1 MILRA
6 AAFLLVACFVSG
18 QTATPP
24 NPPPTPAS
32 APASPVSMLGFRDS
46 AAQLKLDQEFMPVPS
61 ATLAGEELKILT
73 AVPHISGSKEDFAT
87 AQYVAQ
93 KFRDAGLETKIV
105 PYRVL
110 LNSPKKVEVTAF
122 TPDGKQLMSGPTPE
136 HVTDDSYQD
145 DKRIALA
152 YNAYSP
158 SGDVTAEVV
167 YANYGTPKDFA
178 ELAAKHISVKGK
190 IVIVRYGKNFRGV
203 KAYVAQQHGAAGV
216 IIYSDPADDGYF
228 QGDIYP
234 DGPYRP
240 ETGVQRGSIQYLFKY
255 PGDPTTP
262 GIASTSD
269 LPADKRIPLA
279 DAANQPKIPTTPLS
293 YRDAAPILQALSG
306 PESPHAWQGA
316 LPFTYHMGP
325 GPVKVHMVL
334 QEDYALHT
342 IWDVI
347 GKIPGTE
354 YPKETVI
361 VGNHRDA
368 WVFGAVD
375 PGSGTAAMLEAV
387 HGIGALLQSGWKP
400 KRTLIFASWDG
411 EEQGLLGS
419 TEWTEDHAE
428 MLAHAVAYFNVDVG
442 VSGPTFDAQAVPSLK
457 PFVVNITKQVPSPLG
472 GTVYD
477 AWLANQEPADEKS
490 SSNIDQHMDQGQHSS
505 PLVEG
510 IRMGDLGS
518 GSDYTPFLQHAGVPS
533 TDIGSSG
540 PYGVYHSTFDDYTWF
555 TKFAD
560 PTFVYLQQQARILG
574 LEALHMSDADIPPY
588 DYAQYGAE
596 VLGYL
601 ETAQERAAKS
611 GVTGLNFAAAI
622 AAAHHFQE
630 AGQHALA
637 AERNPAG
644 SLAEENQILR
654 TVEEDLLNPHGL
666 PDRPWFKHTVYA
678 PGEYT
683 GYAAVVIPGV
693 NEAIDAKDTARAADQ
708 LEVLTHALDRA
719 TATLNQLP

>member
-1 MILRA
+1 
-6 AAFLLVACFVSG
+6 
-18 QTATPP
+18 
-24 NPPPTPAS
+24 
-32 APASPVSMLGFRDS
+32 MLGFRDA
-46 AAQLKLDQEFMPVPS
+46 AAQAKLDQVFLQVPS
-61 ATLAGEELKILT
+61 ATLAGEELKTLT
-73 AVPHISGSKEDFAT
+73 AAPHIAGSKEDYAT

-93 KFRDAGLETKIV
+93 KFRDAGLQTKIV
-105 PYRVL
+105 PYRVMM
-110 LNSPKKVEVTAF
+110 NFPKKIQVSAF
-122 TPDGKQLMSGPTPE
+122 AADGKQLMSGPTPE
-136 HVTDDSYQD
+136 HVSDDPYQD
-145 DKRIALA
+145 DKRIPTA

-203 KAYVAQQHGAAGV
+203 KVYLAQQQGAAGV

-240 ETGVQRGSIQYLFKY
+240 ESGVQRGSIQYLFKY

-262 GIASTSD
+262 GFASTPD
-269 LPADKRIPLA
+269 LPAGKRVPLA
-279 DAANQPKIPTTPLS
+279 DATNEPKIPSTPLS
-293 YRDAAPILQALSG
+293 YGDAAPILQALGG

-316 LPFTYHMGP
+316 LPFTYHIGP
-325 GPVKVHMVL
+325 GPVKVHMLL
-334 QEDYALHT
+334 QQNYALHT
-342 IWDVI
+342 LWDVI
-347 GKIPGTE
+347 GKISGTQ
-354 YPKETVI
+354 YPDDPVI

-375 PGSGTAAMLEAV
+375 PNSGTAAMLEAV
-387 HGIGALLQSGWKP
+387 HGIGTLLQSGWKP

-411 EEQGLLGS
+411 EEEGLLGS
-419 TEWTEDHAE
+419 TEWAENHAE
-428 MLAHAVAYFNVDVG
+428 MLSHAVAYFNVDVA

-457 PFVVNITKQVPSPLG
+457 PFVVNITKEVPSPLG
-472 GTVYD
+472 GTVYNVWLENQQSSD
-477 AWLANQEPADEKS
+477 ANSRSLDE
-490 SSNIDQHMDQGQHSS
+490 HMDRGQHNA

-510 IRMGDLGS
+510 IHMGDLGS
-518 GSDYTPFLQHAGVPS
+518 GSDYTPFLQHLGVPS

-540 PYGVYHSTFDDYTWF
+540 PYGVYHSAFDNYAWF

-574 LEALHMSDADIPPY
+574 LEALHMADADLPPY
-588 DYAQYGAE
+588 DYADYGAE
-596 VLGYL
+596 VLSYL
-601 ETAQERAAKS
+601 QTAQEKAAKAGMPS
-611 GVTGLNFAAAI
+611 LGFAPAI
-622 AAAHHFQE
+622 AAAHRFQD

-644 SLAEENQILR
+644 PLAQETRTLR
-654 TVEEDLLNPHGL
+654 KVEEDLLNPRGL

-678 PGEYT
+678 PGQYT

-693 NEAIDAKDTARAADQ
+693 NEAIDAKNTALAADQ
-708 LEVLTHALDRA
+708 LAILTHALDHA
-719 TATLNQLP
+719 TATLNQMP

>member
-1 MILRA
+1 MPLCA
-6 AAFLLVACFVSG
+6 AAFLLFASFLSG
-18 QTATPP
+18 QSTTPA
-24 NPPPTPAS
+24 NTVPPTA
-32 APASPVSMLGFRDS
+32 MLGFRDA
-46 AAQLKLDQEFMPVPS
+46 AAQAKLDQEFLRVPS
-61 ATLAGEELKILT
+61 ATLAGEELKTLT
-73 AVPHISGSKEDFAT
+73 AAPHIAGSKEDLVT

-105 PYRVL
+105 PYRVMM
-110 LNSPKKVEVTAF
+110 NFPKKIQVTAF
-122 TPDGKQLMSGPTPE
+122 AADGKHLMSGPSPE
-136 HVTDDSYQD
+136 HVSDDPFQD
-145 DKRIALA
+145 DKRIAPA
-152 YNAYSP
+152 FNAYSP

-203 KAYVAQQHGAAGV
+203 KVYLAQQHGAAGV

-255 PGDPTTP
+255 PDDPTTP
-262 GIASTSD
+262 GFASTPD
-269 LPADKRIPLA
+269 LSVDKRIPLA
-279 DAANQPKIPTTPLS
+279 DAANQPKIPSTPLS
-293 YRDAAPILQALSG
+293 YGDAAPILQALGG
-306 PESPHAWQGA
+306 PKSPHAWQGA

-325 GPVKVHMVL
+325 GPVKVHLLL
-334 QEDYALHT
+334 QQDYALHT

-354 YPKETVI
+354 YPNDPVI

-375 PGSGTAAMLEAV
+375 PNSGTAAMLEAV
-387 HGIGALLQSGWKP
+387 HGIATLLQSGWKP

-411 EEQGLLGS
+411 EEEGLLGS
-419 TEWTEDHAE
+419 TEWAEDHAE
-428 MLAHAVAYFNVDVG
+428 MLAHAAAYFNVDVA

-457 PFVVNITKQVPSPLG
+457 PFVVNIAREVPSPLG

-477 AWLANQEPADEKS
+477 AWLANQQTSDAKSRSLDE
-490 SSNIDQHMDQGQHSS
+490 HMDQGRHNS
-505 PLVEG
+505 PLVDG

-518 GSDYTPFLQHAGVPS
+518 GSDYTPFIQHLGVPS
-533 TDIGSSG
+533 TDIGSTG
-540 PYGVYHSTFDDYTWF
+540 PYGVYHSAFDDYTWF

-574 LEALHMSDADIPPY
+574 LEALHMADADLPPY
-588 DYAQYGAE
+588 DYAEYGAE
-596 VLGYL
+596 VLDYL
-601 ETAQERAAKS
+601 QTAQERAAKAGMTS
-611 GVTGLNFAAAI
+611 LNFAAAI
-622 AAAHHFQE
+622 AAAHRFQD

-637 AERNPAG
+637 AERGPAG
-644 SLAEENQILR
+644 PLAQENRILR
-654 TVEEDLLNPHGL
+654 NAEEDLLNPRGL

-693 NEAIDAKDTARAADQ
+693 NEAIDTKDPARAASQ
-708 LEVLTHALDRA
+708 LEALTHALDRA
-719 TATLNQLP
+719 AATLHHMP

>member
-6 AAFLLVACFVSG
+6 AALFLFASFLFG
-18 QTATPP
+18 QTTTPPSPPATPP
-24 NPPPTPAS
+24 
-32 APASPVSMLGFRDS
+32 SPVPPATMLGFRDA
-46 AAQLKLDQEFMPVPS
+46 AAQGKLDEEFLQVPS

-73 AVPHISGSKEDFAT
+73 AAPHIAGSKEDFAT

-105 PYRVL
+105 PYRVMM
-110 LNSPKKVEVTAF
+110 NTPKKVEVTAF
-122 TPDGKQLMSGPTPE
+122 GRDGKQLMSGPTPE
-136 HVTDDSYQD
+136 HVSDDPYQD
-145 DKRIALA
+145 DKRIATA

-190 IVIVRYGKNFRGV
+190 IVIVRYGKDFRGV
-203 KAYVAQQHGAAGV
+203 KVYVAQQHGAAGI
-216 IIYSDPADDGYF
+216 IIYSDPADDGYY

-240 ETGVQRGSIQYLFKY
+240 ESGVQRGSIQYLFKY

-262 GIASTSD
+262 GFASTPD

-279 DAANQPKIPTTPLS
+279 DATNEPKIPSTPLS
-293 YRDAAPILQALSG
+293 YRDAAPILQALGG

-325 GPVKVHMVL
+325 GPVKVHLLL
-334 QEDYALHT
+334 QEDYALRT

-347 GKIPGTE
+347 GKIPGTQ
-354 YPKETVI
+354 YPNEAVI

-375 PGSGTAAMLEAV
+375 PNSGTAAMLEAV
-387 HGIGALLQSGWKP
+387 HGIGTLLQSGWKP

-419 TEWTEDHAE
+419 TEWTEDHAD

-457 PFVVNITKQVPSPLG
+457 PFVVNITKEVPSPLG
-472 GTVYD
+472 GSVYD
-477 AWLANQEPADEKS
+477 AWLANQEPTDQKGN
-490 SSNIDQHMDQGQHSS
+490 NIDQHMDQGQHSS
-505 PLVEG
+505 PLVDG

-540 PYGVYHSTFDDYTWF
+540 PYGVYHSAFDDYTWF

-560 PTFVYLQQQARILG
+560 PNFVYLQQQARILG
-574 LEALHMSDADIPPY
+574 LEALHMADADMPPY
-588 DYAQYGAE
+588 DYAEYGAE
-596 VLGYL
+596 VVSYL
-601 ETAQERAAKS
+601 QTAQEKATKAGMTS
-611 GVTGLNFAAAI
+611 LNFAPAI
-622 AAAHHFQE
+622 AAAHHFQD

-637 AERNPAG
+637 AERDPAG
-644 SLAEENQILR
+644 TLAEENRTLR
-654 TVEEDLLNPHGL
+654 NVEEDLLNPHGL
-666 PDRPWFKHTVYA
+666 PDRPWYKHTIYA

-693 NEAIDAKDTARAADQ
+693 NEAIDAKDPARAADQ
-708 LEVLTHALDRA
+708 LEVLTHALDHA
-719 TATLNQLP
+719 TATLTQLP